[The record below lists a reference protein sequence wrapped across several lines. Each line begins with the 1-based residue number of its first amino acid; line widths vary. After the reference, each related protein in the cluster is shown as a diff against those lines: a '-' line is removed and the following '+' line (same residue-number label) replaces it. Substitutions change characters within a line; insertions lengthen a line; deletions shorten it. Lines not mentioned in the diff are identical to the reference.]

1 MRKYID
7 RKIIKWKEKY
17 GDLSKDVYW
26 QINQLIS
33 EFQNQ
38 NQFKSIKNQSFAL
51 KGSISNKRFIREYRG
66 INHEVILQNGVYS
79 YNGTNYK
86 SLSAIAYKITGTKW
100 NGKRFFGLI
109 K

>member
-17 GDLSKDVYW
+17 GDLPKDVYW

-38 NQFKSIKNQSFAL
+38 NQFKNKKL
-51 KGSISNKRFIREYRG
+51 KWEK
-66 INHEVILQNGVYS
+66 H
-79 YNGTNYK
+79 
-86 SLSAIAYKITGTKW
+86 
-100 NGKRFFGLI
+100 
-109 K
+109 